1 VSFEYLG
8 PFSDLV
14 SAAEKQ
20 APLWPEPRAGA
31 TLRQRI
37 RDVLGFV
44 RLPAAPREVRVERTW
59 TRDGLCGEEVSW
71 WVGYG
76 TRTHAFV
83 LRPEGAKSPLPA
95 VLALH
100 SHDGVKFFGKDK
112 IADGPD
118 PPAPE
123 IVQLRD
129 KAYGGRAFANVL
141 ARRGFVVLAHD
152 VLLWGSRRFSLETM
166 HARVDP
172 ALSEVDQYNA
182 AAREH
187 EHLVAKYCSVLGTT
201 LAGLVSYDDRAAL
214 AYLRARS
221 DVLPER
227 IGCIGL
233 SGGGCRAALLQA
245 TSDDLAASAIVG
257 MMSTFRELLD
267 AHLHQHTWMFVPPG
281 LARVADWPDLAAA
294 QAPAP
299 LLVQYNRQD
308 PLFSQAGME
317 EADVRIARHYR
328 RAGQPEKY
336 AGQFYDGP
344 HKFDVTMQESAF
356 DWLAEALAS

>member
-8 PFSDLV
+8 PYSDLV
-14 SAAEKQ
+14 AAVESQ
-20 APLWPEPRAGA
+20 APLWPEPRTGA
-31 TLRQRI
+31 ALDQRI
-37 RDVLGFV
+37 RDVLGFAQ
-44 RLPAAPREVRVERTW
+44 LPAEPREVRVERTW
-59 TRDGLCGEEVSW
+59 TRDGLRGEEVSW

-76 TRTHAFV
+76 PRTHAFV
-83 LRPEGAKSPLPA
+83 LRPEEAHGPLPA

-112 IADGPD
+112 IADGPG
-118 PPAPE
+118 PPAHE
-123 IVQLRD
+123 IAQLRD

-152 VLLWGSRRFSLETM
+152 VFLWGSRRFPLETM
-166 HARVDP
+166 HARLDP
-172 ALSEVDQYNA
+172 AQSEVDQYNT

-201 LAGLVSYDDRAAL
+201 LAGVVSYEDRVAL
-214 AYLRARS
+214 AYVQARPDVQRAR
-221 DVLPER
+221 V
-227 IGCIGL
+227 GCIGL

-245 TSDDLAASAIVG
+245 TSDQLAASAVVG

-294 QAPAP
+294 RAPAP

-308 PLFSQAGME
+308 PLFSPAGMHA
-317 EADVRIARHYR
+317 ADVRIARHYR

-336 AGQFYDGP
+336 VGQFYDGP

-356 DWLAEALAS
+356 DWLAAALAS